1 MELKISNI
9 TQENFYDYIVV
20 GGGASGLFFG
30 ASLEL
35 QGKRGLILEA
45 AGTLGQKILAS
56 GGGRCNFTHGGSIKN
71 FPEHYISSD
80 SNASSFIRPSLYK
93 FNNIA
98 VIQFFEKLGIPSYVQ
113 EDGRFFS
120 IYGFLFK
127 HKKRPG

>member
-56 GGGRCNFTHGGSIKN
+56 GARKI
-71 FPEHYISSD
+71 
-80 SNASSFIRPSLYK
+80 
-93 FNNIA
+93 
-98 VIQFFEKLGIPSYVQ
+98 
-113 EDGRFFS
+113 
-120 IYGFLFK
+120 
-127 HKKRPG
+127 